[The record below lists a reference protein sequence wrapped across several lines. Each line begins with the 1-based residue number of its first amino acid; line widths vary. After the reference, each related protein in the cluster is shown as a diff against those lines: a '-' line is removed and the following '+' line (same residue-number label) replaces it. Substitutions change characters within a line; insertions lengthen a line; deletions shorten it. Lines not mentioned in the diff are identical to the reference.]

1 MSELEEARVL
11 RNSRREEAREIIG
24 TLSWLL
30 TRYRQLEKEIRK
42 GRQLVTVTEK
52 PLIRALRSALHK
64 AEESLEEYEESIVG
78 VMALEGLEDWDEENE
93 HAIESREIS
102 DKLDTLGN
110 DVVGLTAHFKEDED
124 NEEIF
129 NEVYN
134 ELAEKYEKA
143 ATEAQKATFDKVYN
157 ELAEKAAEAQA
168 TFEIAEKA
176 AEAQATFEIAEK
188 TAEVQATF
196 GVAKKYEADGNR
208 LEDVSAKAGGRRS
221 RNRYKYKAGG
231 IRPSNRSGSRFKA
244 DSRNRAGN
252 MRFGNMDRYRA
263 GSRNKASS
271 MNKASSRNSTGN
283 MRSGNMRSGN
293 RRSGSRRSGSRN
305 KAASMEVEVDHELL
319 IEMDAGK
326 RGKELR
332 SSRNKAASMEGDY
345 MDADGNAKATG
356 KELDSGHF
364 AERSARSLRSLR
376 SRPRYEEGSMKQ
388 VE

>member
-11 RNSRREEAREIIG
+11 RNSRREGAREIIG

-30 TRYRQLEKEIRK
+30 TRYSQLEKEIRK

-143 ATEAQKATFDKVYN
+143 ATEAQATFDLV
-157 ELAEKAAEAQA
+157 
-168 TFEIAEKA
+168 
-176 AEAQATFEIAEK
+176 
-188 TAEVQATF
+188 
-196 GVAKKYEADGNR
+196 KKYEAGDSGQQVEREEVRRHSKTSDRARLSTYKASGIGSGNR
-208 LEDVSAKAGGRRS
+208 
-221 RNRYKYKAGG
+221 Y
-231 IRPSNRSGSRFKA
+231 
-244 DSRNRAGN
+244 RATN
-252 MRFGNMDRYRA
+252 VRFGNRYRY
-263 GSRNKASS
+263 KD
-271 MNKASSRNSTGN
+271 GN
-283 MRSGNMRSGN
+283 VRSGNKIQGRQHETRQQMQVQDWQH
-293 RRSGSRRSGSRN
+293 
-305 KAASMEVEVDHELL
+305 EVRQQEQ
-319 IEMDAGK
+319 G
-326 RGKELR
+326 R
-332 SSRNKAASMEGDY
+332 
-345 MDADGNAKATG
+345 
-356 KELDSGHF
+356 
-364 AERSARSLRSLR
+364 
-376 SRPRYEEGSMKQ
+376 
-388 VE
+388 